1 MSRRYI
7 QILIIVISIT
17 LVGLIYIQTMWIHN
31 ATRIKEEHFDQIVRQ
46 SIDQVVTR
54 LEMNETSMLGA
65 QLDLNPINYL
75 PAQLQ
80 KENKYFSG
88 KQIPSETNLLQ
99 YDISVDFSIQGSHM
113 STRLS
118 TYQSDT
124 LVFSYQERTPMVYNP
139 QDKVDPL
146 SHVLNNMQKQLK
158 NKLGEQS
165 GRIMK
170 DILVSDKP
178 IQERVNRDMLDAS
191 LAKTFEEGGIKLPF
205 EFGVYDSRGILVTS
219 TTSFKKDNATSGY
232 QKHLFP
238 NDVHPKANY
247 VLVYFPK
254 RPNFIME
261 SMGMVLPTVIFTL
274 VMILSSIL
282 TLVIIVRQK
291 KLDEIKNDFINN
303 MTHEFKT
310 PISTISLA
318 SQMLKDSTVSK
329 TPATLQHIS
338 GVIQDESKRLSFQ
351 VEKVLQMAI
360 FEKGKASLKTKE
372 LDINELVHG
381 VVNSFRIKIETKN
394 GKIVEKLEA
403 KNALAHVDEVHFTN
417 VIFNLLDNALKYR
430 RGTPFF
436 QIKTWNRGAGL
447 VISVQD
453 NGLGISKDNL
463 KRIFEKFYRVPTGNI
478 HNVKGFGLGLSYVK
492 KIVEDHSGTI
502 KAESELNVGTKFEI
516 FIPLKS
522 NKEWKKNIRF
532 S

>member
-1 MSRRYI
+1 
-7 QILIIVISIT
+7 
-17 LVGLIYIQTMWIHN
+17 MWIHN
-31 ATRIKEEHFDQIVRQ
+31 ATRIKEEHFDQMVRQ
-46 SIDQVVTR
+46 AIEQVVLR
-54 LEMNETSMLGA
+54 LENNETSMLGA
-65 QLDLNPINYL
+65 QLDLNPVINL
-75 PAQLQ
+75 PPKLQ

-88 KQIPSETNLLQ
+88 KPINPETNLMQ
-99 YDISVDFSIQGSHM
+99 YDISVDFSIQGAHM
-113 STRLS
+113 NTRLS

-124 LVFSYQERTPMVYNP
+124 LVFSYQERTPMVFNP
-139 QDKVDPL
+139 LDKVDPL
-146 SHVLNNMQKQLK
+146 SHALNNIQKQLR
-158 NKLGEQS
+158 NKLGEQG

-170 DILVSDKP
+170 DILISDKP
-178 IQERVNRDMLDAS
+178 IQERVNRDMLDGS
-191 LAKTFEEGGIKLPF
+191 LVQAFEDRGIKLPF

-219 TTSFKKDNATSGY
+219 TASFNKDNVTATY

-238 NDVHPKANY
+238 NDVHPKANH

-261 SMGMVLPTVIFTL
+261 SMGMVLPTVVFTL
-274 VMILSSIL
+274 VMIFSSIL
-282 TLVIIVRQK
+282 TLVVIVRQK

-329 TPATLQHIS
+329 TQTTLQHIS

-372 LDINELVHG
+372 FDINELVHS
-381 VVNSFRIKIETKN
+381 VVNNFRIKVETKN
-394 GKIVEKLEA
+394 GKIIEKLEA
-403 KNALAHVDEVHFTN
+403 KNAITFVDEVHFTN

-430 RGTPFF
+430 RGTPVFH
-436 QIKTWNRGAGL
+436 IKTWNRSTGL

-453 NGLGISKDNL
+453 NGLGISKENL
-463 KRIFEKFYRVPTGNI
+463 KRIFEKFYRVPTGNL
-478 HNVKGFGLGLSYVK
+478 HNVKGFGLGLAYVK
-492 KIVEDHSGTI
+492 KIVEDHGGTI
-502 KAESELNVGTKFEI
+502 KVESELNVGTKFEI
-516 FIPLKS
+516 FLPLKN
-522 NKEWKKNIRF
+522 NKEWKKNIKF